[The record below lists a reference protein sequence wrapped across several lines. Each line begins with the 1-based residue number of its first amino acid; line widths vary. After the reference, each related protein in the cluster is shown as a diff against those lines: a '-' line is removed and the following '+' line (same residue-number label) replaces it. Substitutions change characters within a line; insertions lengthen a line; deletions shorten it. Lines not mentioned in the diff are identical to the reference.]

1 MIRAWLAS
9 YDYQLK
15 FVASSPSDLDEI
27 AARLAELRGQTG
39 GVKVPPHKVLVM
51 PEGTTLERL
60 RSRADWLG
68 EACKARGWRY
78 AHRLHVELYG
88 NKRGT

>member
-1 MIRAWLAS
+1 VVRAWVEA
-9 YDYQLK
+9 YEYQLK
-15 FVASSPSDLDEI
+15 FVAAEPADLDEI
-27 AARLAELRGQTG
+27 AARLAELSGAGEVTI
-39 GVKVPPHKVLVM
+39 PAHKVLVM

-60 RSRADWLG
+60 RSRAGWLG